1 MWRKKTLCLIF
12 NMRVRFDRFVKTQ
25 KFTQPLSNK
34 WDLTSQDIWENF
46 DLTNFLLI
54 LYHGNNIVAAVYAFW
69 CLYMKYALSHFCSSH
84 KLVVDC
90 NSLPWKGK
98 EVDNKWVGACHCWC
112 QLGHSQ
118 SSNNGHLRNTS
129 SHERRVTS
137 YMRREVISFKRRKHP
152 TNNRL
157 HWHHWITS

>member
-69 CLYMKYALSHFCSSH
+69 CLHIKYAVFRLCSSH
-84 KLVVDC
+84 KLVVDR
-90 NSLPWKGK
+90 KGK
-98 EVDNKWVGACHCWC
+98 EVDIKWVGACHCWC

-129 SHERRVTS
+129 SLEGVTS

-157 HWHHWITS
+157 HWHWITS